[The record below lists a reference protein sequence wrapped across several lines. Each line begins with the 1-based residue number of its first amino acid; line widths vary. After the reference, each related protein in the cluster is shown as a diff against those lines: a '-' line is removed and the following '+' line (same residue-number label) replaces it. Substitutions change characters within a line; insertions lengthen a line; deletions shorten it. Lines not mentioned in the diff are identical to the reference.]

1 MAELVKDFPEWFKIL
16 IVLIPVIS
24 VLIASFA
31 FILNLKQS
39 RLNNKVT
46 RSKIILD
53 TLHSFMDDEVIQKA
67 FYKIEYGKFQ
77 YTREFHGSDEE
88 KEIDKLLRHYSNLAL
103 MWKNGL
109 LTLKDIYPIQ
119 YYITRIYQNNEIHK
133 YFDFMKSWTKAAKIS
148 SHPFLALEELGQE
161 IKKKNNA

>member
-1 MAELVKDFPEWFKIL
+1 MAELVKDFPEWFKVL
-16 IVLIPVIS
+16 IVLILAIS

-39 RLNNKVT
+39 FLNNKVA
-46 RSKIILD
+46 RSKIISD
-53 TLHSFMDDEVIQKA
+53 TLHSFMDDETIQKA
-67 FYKIEYGKFQ
+67 FYEIEYGKFQ
-77 YTREFHGSDEE
+77 YKSNFHGSDEE

-119 YYITRIYQNNEIHK
+119 YYIMRICQNSEINK
-133 YFDFMKSWTKAAKIS
+133 YFDFMKRWTKTAKIS
-148 SHPFLALEELGQE
+148 SHPFLTLEELGKE